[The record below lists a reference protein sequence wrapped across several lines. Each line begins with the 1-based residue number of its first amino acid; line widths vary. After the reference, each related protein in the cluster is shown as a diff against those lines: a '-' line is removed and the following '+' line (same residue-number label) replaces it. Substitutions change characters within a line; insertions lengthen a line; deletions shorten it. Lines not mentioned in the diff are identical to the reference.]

1 MRVRVTVNR
10 TIVRFLATMHAAT
23 LWGCAATARVPTAG
37 ATCAVGERLVCETF
51 AGERDCDC
59 ASLERTLAAFG
70 TAAWPGG
77 NH

>member
-1 MRVRVTVNR
+1 MPVRVTVNR
-10 TIVRFLATMHAAT
+10 TIVRFFATMLVT
-23 LWGCAATARVPTAG
+23 SLVGCAATARVPTAG
-37 ATCAVGERLVCETF
+37 AACAVGERLVCETF